1 MTASDDFAWLD
12 ATAQAEL
19 VSQGEASPAELLQAA
34 LARLERLNPQLNAV
48 IRPMESQAQ
57 ATLKAGLPDG
67 PFKGVPFLLKDLA
80 AEYAGVA
87 MSEGSRFLG
96 EHNVS
101 TEDQELTRRYKA
113 AGLVIFGKTNT
124 PEFGL
129 LPTTEPALFGATRNP
144 WDLARTPGGSSGGA
158 AAAVAAGLV
167 PAAHANDGGGSIR
180 IPASCCGVFG
190 LKPSRGRNSLA
201 PHYGDVASG
210 IVAEHVVSRSV
221 RDSAALLDAT
231 AGPVPGDPYWAPTP
245 VRPFAQEVGADPGRL
260 RIALSTNPI
269 NGAPVHP
276 DCLDAAKAAAELCAE
291 LGHIVEEAEPA
302 FEPALGE
309 KFSAIWIGF
318 LGWTVED
325 WSRRMGRAPRQED
338 FEPWT
343 WRMLEA
349 ARVQTTADYLLA
361 LQDLQAASRELA
373 RFLDT
378 YDLMLTPTVAEPPM
392 PLGSFDY
399 VDGNRKR
406 AREAVFALAAFTP
419 LSNVTGNP
427 AMSVPLHWTADGLP
441 VGAHFIARAAEEATL
456 FRLAAQLEEARPWAD
471 RRPPLSA

>member
-1 MTASDDFAWLD
+1 LTDSDDFAWLD
-12 ATAQAEL
+12 AAAQAEL
-19 VSQGEASPAELLQAA
+19 VARGEASPSELLDAA
-34 LARLERLNPQLNAV
+34 LARAERLNPELNAIV
-48 IRPMESQAQ
+48 RPMEDQAR
-57 ATLKAGLPDG
+57 AAIAAGLPDG

-101 TEDQELTRRYKA
+101 GDDQELTRRYKA

-129 LPTTEPALFGATRNP
+129 LPTTEPELFGPTHNP
-144 WDLARTPGGSSGGA
+144 WDRTRTPGGSSGGS

-201 PHYGDVASG
+201 PHYGDVAGG

-221 RDSAALLDAT
+221 RDSAAILDAT
-231 AGPVPGDPYWAPTP
+231 AGPAPGDPYWAPQP
-245 VRPFAQEVGADPGRL
+245 ARPFAAEVGADPGRL
-260 RIALSTNPI
+260 RIALSTRPI
-269 NGAPVHP
+269 NGAPVHSE
-276 DCLDAAKAAAELCAE
+276 CLAAAKAAAELCVA
-291 LGHIVEEAEPA
+291 LGHVVEEAAPV
-302 FEPALGE
+302 FDPALGE
-309 KFSAIWIGF
+309 TFSAIWVGF
-318 LGWTVED
+318 LGWAVDD
-325 WSRRMGRAPRQED
+325 WSRRMGRKPSQED

-343 WRMLEA
+343 WRMLEVSRA
-349 ARVQTTADYLLA
+349 QSTAEYLLA
-361 LQDLQAASRELA
+361 VQDVQAAGRELA
-373 RFLDT
+373 RFLGT
-378 YDLMLTPTVAEPPM
+378 YDLMLTPTVAQPPM
-392 PLGSFDY
+392 ALGSFDY

-419 LSNVTGNP
+419 LANVTGNP
-427 AMSVPLHWTADGLP
+427 AMSVPLHWTEDGLP
-441 VGAHFIARAAEEATL
+441 VGAHFIARAGEEATL